1 MTASENRFTPPIKSR
16 AGFFRIMLQLTRR
29 RVVRART
36 GNPVDV
42 AVGARIRNLRLR
54 NKLSQEEVGRRLK
67 ISFQQVQKYEKGTNR
82 VGASRLSEL
91 AKIFGVSVDAFFSE
105 VGGFG
110 GKEAARRPIDRLTDR
125 HTIRLVE
132 AYEALSDPK
141 LKVAIVELAEQ
152 MARCQS

>member
-1 MTASENRFTPPIKSR
+1 M
-16 AGFFRIMLQLTRR
+16 
-29 RVVRART
+29 RART

-105 VGGFG
+105 VGGSG
-110 GKEAARRPIDRLTDR
+110 SAKEAQRRPIDRLTDR

-132 AYEALSDPK
+132 AYEALTDPK

-152 MARCQS
+152 MARCQG

>member
-1 MTASENRFTPPIKSR
+1 M
-16 AGFFRIMLQLTRR
+16 
-29 RVVRART
+29 RART

-105 VGGFG
+105 VGSSGSA
-110 GKEAARRPIDRLTDR
+110 KEAQRRPIDRLTDR

-132 AYEALSDPK
+132 AYEALTDPK

-152 MARCQS
+152 MARCQG

>member
-1 MTASENRFTPPIKSR
+1 M
-16 AGFFRIMLQLTRR
+16 
-29 RVVRART
+29 RART

-105 VGGFG
+105 VASSGS
-110 GKEAARRPIDRLTDR
+110 KDKDASRRPIDRLTDR

>member
-1 MTASENRFTPPIKSR
+1 
-16 AGFFRIMLQLTRR
+16 
-29 RVVRART
+29 VRART

-105 VGGFG
+105 VGSSGAR
-110 GKEAARRPIDRLTDR
+110 EAARRPIDRLTDR

>member
-1 MTASENRFTPPIKSR
+1 M
-16 AGFFRIMLQLTRR
+16 
-29 RVVRART
+29 RART

-105 VGGFG
+105 VASSKGD
-110 GKEAARRPIDRLTDR
+110 ASRRPIDRLTDR

>member
-1 MTASENRFTPPIKSR
+1 
-16 AGFFRIMLQLTRR
+16 
-29 RVVRART
+29 VRART

-105 VGGFG
+105 VGGSGG
-110 GKEAARRPIDRLTDR
+110 GKEASRRPIDRLTDR

-132 AYEALSDPK
+132 AYEALTDPK
-141 LKVAIVELAEQ
+141 LKIAIVELAEQ
-152 MARCQS
+152 MARCQA

>member
-1 MTASENRFTPPIKSR
+1 M
-16 AGFFRIMLQLTRR
+16 
-29 RVVRART
+29 
-36 GNPVDV
+36 
-42 AVGARIRNLRLR
+42 
-54 NKLSQEEVGRRLK
+54 
-67 ISFQQVQKYEKGTNR
+67 QKYEKGTNR

-91 AKIFGVSVDAFFSE
+91 AKIFSVSVDAFFSE
-105 VGGFG
+105 VASSSAKG
-110 GKEAARRPIDRLTDR
+110 EASRRPIDRLTDR

>member
-1 MTASENRFTPPIKSR
+1 M
-16 AGFFRIMLQLTRR
+16 
-29 RVVRART
+29 RART

-105 VGGFG
+105 VGGAG
-110 GKEAARRPIDRLTDR
+110 SAKEAQRRPIDRLTDR

-132 AYEALSDPK
+132 AYEALTDPK

-152 MARCQS
+152 MARCQG

>member
-1 MTASENRFTPPIKSR
+1 M
-16 AGFFRIMLQLTRR
+16 
-29 RVVRART
+29 RART

-54 NKLSQEEVGRRLK
+54 HKLSQEEVGRRLK

-105 VGGFG
+105 VNGTGS
-110 GKEAARRPIDRLTDR
+110 KETSRRPIDRLTDR

-132 AYEALSDPK
+132 AYESLTDPK
-141 LKVAIVELAEQ
+141 LKIAIVELAEQ
-152 MARCQS
+152 MARCQA

>member
-1 MTASENRFTPPIKSR
+1 
-16 AGFFRIMLQLTRR
+16 
-29 RVVRART
+29 VRMRT

-91 AKIFGVSVDAFFSE
+91 AKIFGVSVEAFFSE
-105 VGGFG
+105 VNGTSL
-110 GKEAARRPIDRLTDR
+110 KEPVRRPIDRLTDR

-132 AYEALSDPK
+132 AYEALNDPK
-141 LKVAIVELAEQ
+141 LKNAIVELAEQ
-152 MARCQS
+152 MARCQE

>member
-1 MTASENRFTPPIKSR
+1 
-16 AGFFRIMLQLTRR
+16 
-29 RVVRART
+29 VRART

-105 VGGFG
+105 VGSSG
-110 GKEAARRPIDRLTDR
+110 GAREAARRPIDRLTDR

-132 AYEALSDPK
+132 AYEALTDPK

>member
-1 MTASENRFTPPIKSR
+1 M
-16 AGFFRIMLQLTRR
+16 
-29 RVVRART
+29 RART

-105 VGGFG
+105 VASSGS
-110 GKEAARRPIDRLTDR
+110 KADASRRPIDRLTDR

-132 AYEALSDPK
+132 AYEALTDPK

>member
-1 MTASENRFTPPIKSR
+1 
-16 AGFFRIMLQLTRR
+16 
-29 RVVRART
+29 
-36 GNPVDV
+36 
-42 AVGARIRNLRLR
+42 LRLR

-105 VGGFG
+105 VASSGSKGD
-110 GKEAARRPIDRLTDR
+110 ASRRPIDRLTDR

-132 AYEALSDPK
+132 AYEALTDPK

>member
-1 MTASENRFTPPIKSR
+1 
-16 AGFFRIMLQLTRR
+16 
-29 RVVRART
+29 VRART

-105 VGGFG
+105 VGGSG
-110 GKEAARRPIDRLTDR
+110 SAKDAARRPIDRLTDR

-132 AYEALSDPK
+132 AYEALTDPK

>member
-1 MTASENRFTPPIKSR
+1 M
-16 AGFFRIMLQLTRR
+16 
-29 RVVRART
+29 RART

-91 AKIFGVSVDAFFSE
+91 AKIFNVSVDAFFSE
-105 VGGFG
+105 VANSSAKGD
-110 GKEAARRPIDRLTDR
+110 ASRRPIDRLTDR

>member
-1 MTASENRFTPPIKSR
+1 M
-16 AGFFRIMLQLTRR
+16 
-29 RVVRART
+29 RART

-105 VGGFG
+105 VANSSA
-110 GKEAARRPIDRLTDR
+110 KSDASRRPIDRLTDR

-132 AYEALSDPK
+132 AYEALTDPK

>member
-1 MTASENRFTPPIKSR
+1 MLITPTIC
-16 AGFFRIMLQLTRR
+16 ITRR

-105 VGGFG
+105 VAS
-110 GKEAARRPIDRLTDR
+110 GKDKDATRRPIDRLTDR
-125 HTIRLVE
+125 H
-132 AYEALSDPK
+132 
-141 LKVAIVELAEQ
+141 
-152 MARCQS
+152 

>member
-1 MTASENRFTPPIKSR
+1 M
-16 AGFFRIMLQLTRR
+16 
-29 RVVRART
+29 RART

-105 VGGFG
+105 VGSSG
-110 GKEAARRPIDRLTDR
+110 GAREAARRPIDRLTDR

-132 AYEALSDPK
+132 AYEALTDPK

>member
-1 MTASENRFTPPIKSR
+1 
-16 AGFFRIMLQLTRR
+16 
-29 RVVRART
+29 VRART

-105 VGGFG
+105 VANSSSKGD
-110 GKEAARRPIDRLTDR
+110 AARRPIDRLTDR

>member
-1 MTASENRFTPPIKSR
+1 
-16 AGFFRIMLQLTRR
+16 
-29 RVVRART
+29 
-36 GNPVDV
+36 
-42 AVGARIRNLRLR
+42 LRLR

-105 VGGFG
+105 VGSSGA
-110 GKEAARRPIDRLTDR
+110 KEAARRPIDRLTDR

-141 LKVAIVELAEQ
+141 LKIAIVELAEQ
-152 MARCQS
+152 MARCQG

>member
-1 MTASENRFTPPIKSR
+1 M
-16 AGFFRIMLQLTRR
+16 
-29 RVVRART
+29 RART

-105 VGGFG
+105 VNSTGA
-110 GKEAARRPIDRLTDR
+110 KDAAARRPIDRLTDR

-132 AYEALSDPK
+132 AYEALKDPK
-141 LKVAIVELAEQ
+141 LKIAIVELAEQ

>member
-1 MTASENRFTPPIKSR
+1 M
-16 AGFFRIMLQLTRR
+16 
-29 RVVRART
+29 RART

-105 VGGFG
+105 VGGSG
-110 GKEAARRPIDRLTDR
+110 SAKDAQRRPIDRLTDR

-132 AYEALSDPK
+132 AYEALTDPK

-152 MARCQS
+152 MARCQG

>member
-1 MTASENRFTPPIKSR
+1 M
-16 AGFFRIMLQLTRR
+16 
-29 RVVRART
+29 RART

-91 AKIFGVSVDAFFSE
+91 AKIFSGSE
-105 VGGFG
+105 FT
-110 GKEAARRPIDRLTDR
+110 RLT
-125 HTIRLVE
+125 L
-132 AYEALSDPK
+132 PK
-141 LKVAIVELAEQ
+141 EKVV
-152 MARCQS
+152 